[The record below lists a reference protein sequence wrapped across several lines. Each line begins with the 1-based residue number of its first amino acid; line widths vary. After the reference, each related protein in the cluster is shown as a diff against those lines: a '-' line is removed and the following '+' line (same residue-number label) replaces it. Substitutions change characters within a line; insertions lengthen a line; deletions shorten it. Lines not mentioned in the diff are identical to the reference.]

1 MVPVPD
7 NARFGPV
14 VIDLGVDQQWSPAAK
29 RAHCRQVIWLKQRR
43 VRLLGQFR
51 MPERLG
57 VSDALVQ
64 QPGIQVVES
73 FEPQPRREEA
83 FPGKSNLVLDLTLLP
98 TRRGRAGNWI
108 DEIMAA
114 QEQEPKERQANQMA
128 R

>member
-1 MVPVPD
+1 MANLRLRCQPCQHRCAIGGETLATWFYGLPD

-29 RAHCRQVIWLKQRR
+29 RAHCRQAIWPVHPLQQRR

-51 MPERLG
+51 MPVRLG

-73 FEPQPRREEA
+73 FEPQRGAKKRSRA
-83 FPGKSNLVLDLTLLP
+83 SP
-98 TRRGRAGNWI
+98 TWFST
-108 DEIMAA
+108 
-114 QEQEPKERQANQMA
+114 
-128 R
+128 